1 MKRILVVEDSHFFGL
16 MMKKTL
22 QKEMAYDVTWAQSL
36 SEAIKALDE
45 TGNDFFAAILDFD
58 LPDAHQGEIIDE
70 VISRGIPTIVYTASM
85 SADVRSFVWSR
96 KVLDY
101 ATKDNPQ
108 SISQIVS
115 LLKRI
120 EKNVNIEVMVV
131 DDSTS
136 SRKMLTDLL
145 KVHHY
150 QTLSASDGKEALD
163 LLAEHP
169 DTKLV
174 ITDFNMP
181 NIDGIQ
187 LTHGIRQDYSKD
199 ELAIIGISSEGDNLL
214 AASFLKSG
222 ANDFIIKQSFL
233 TEEFYCRVTRSVENL
248 ERIHLIKEA
257 SIKDYLT
264 GLDNRR
270 HFFDVGKK
278 LFANAMRENLGLV
291 CAMIDIDHFKAVN
304 DTYGHEVG
312 DLTLQHV
319 STILKHRLRQTDM
332 VARMGG
338 EEFCV
343 LAVNMGHDN
352 TRPVFDQL
360 RTMVAESALD
370 IGNGQ
375 EIRVTVSI
383 GVAMELADSLE
394 EMVNHADALLYQAK
408 ESGRNRVITSN
419 E

>member
-1 MKRILVVEDSHFFGL
+1 MKRILVAEDSHFFGL
-16 MMKKTL
+16 MTKKTL
-22 QKEMAYDVTWAQSL
+22 QKEMSYDVTWVQSM
-36 SEAIKALDE
+36 SEAVKALDDADN
-45 TGNDFFAAILDFD
+45 GFFAAILDFD
-58 LPDAHQGEIIDE
+58 LPDAHRGEIIDE
-70 VISRGIPTIVYTASM
+70 VVNRGIPVIVYTASIN
-85 SADVRSFVWSR
+85 AEVRDYVWAR

-108 SISQIVS
+108 SISQIIA
-115 LLKRI
+115 LLRRI
-120 EKNVNIEVMVV
+120 EKNVGIKVMVV
-131 DDSTS
+131 DDSAFY
-136 SRKMLTDLL
+136 RKLLTDLL

-150 QTLSASDGKEALD
+150 QTLSACDGKEALD

-169 DTKLV
+169 DTRLV
-174 ITDFNMP
+174 LTDFNMP
-181 NIDGIQ
+181 NMDGIQ
-187 LTHGIRQDYSKD
+187 LTHGIRNDYSKD
-199 ELAIIGISSEGDNLL
+199 ELAIIGISSEGDSIL

-233 TEEFYCRVTRSVENL
+233 AEEFYCRVTRSVENL
-248 ERIHLIKEA
+248 ERIHLIREA

-278 LFANAMRENLGLV
+278 LFANAIRENLGLV
-291 CAMIDIDHFKAVN
+291 CGMIDIDHFKAVN

-319 STILKHRLRQTDM
+319 STILKRRLRETDI
-332 VARMGG
+332 VARIGG

-343 LAVNMGHDN
+343 LAVNMGVDN
-352 TRPVFDQL
+352 IRPVFDQL

-370 IGNGQ
+370 MGNGK
-375 EIRVTVSI
+375 EIRATVSI
-383 GVAMELADSLE
+383 GVTMELADSLE

-408 ESGRNRVITSN
+408 ERGRNRVIISN